1 LASSKNAFDHQQ
13 TDTHGEKENENY
25 HYHHRHPRR
34 HTSRRKKKKKEYK
47 ATTEDGLKEKK
58 LHDTERK
65 RCARVTATYRF
76 VAHCNYHN
84 YI

>member
-1 LASSKNAFDHQQ
+1 M
-13 TDTHGEKENENY
+13 G
-25 HYHHRHPRR
+25 
-34 HTSRRKKKKKEYK
+34 RKKMKIIIIIIVIRDDTLAEEKRKKKEYK

-76 VAHCNYHN
+76 VVQCNYHN

>member
-58 LHDTERK
+58 LHDTEKEKMCTSNGNLPFCRSLQLS
-65 RCARVTATYRF
+65 
-76 VAHCNYHN
+76 
-84 YI
+84 